1 MVAFFMDNLGVKMNL
16 VTLKAS
22 LITLLMI
29 WILLFTIDSMF
40 GIDWP
45 NYIVQRVFIWFP
57 TVLLAIYWLVFGGP
71 KKKG

>member
-1 MVAFFMDNLGVKMNL
+1 MNS

-22 LITLLMI
+22 LIALLMI
-29 WILLFTIDSMF
+29 WLFIFAIDSMF

-45 NYIVQRVFIWFP
+45 NYTVQRIFIWFP
-57 TVLLAIYWLVFGGP
+57 TVLIAIYWLVFGGS